1 MKSGFRQIFT
11 LLTLLLFSI
20 TVPAQDIPV
29 LPDDPSVL
37 KGVMP
42 NGMSYYLISNA
53 GVAGVA
59 DFALVQRTGR
69 KTAPDSIA
77 SRSIEAARE
86 SLAYLPRLKNTSP
99 HSYLSRHGVA
109 PGSEGYVKVT
119 DDATIFRLRDVT
131 LSGTEVLDS
140 TILVLMDIADR
151 ANTSGDE
158 FVSRWY
164 TAEVQAIIISGDIN
178 AKSVADKL
186 RNMSFMMPSDKSVS
200 RHVHEWGENEDAV
213 FDADTSGVSPFADVS
228 LTWVSRRVPR
238 EYMNTVHRH
247 PSFPLTVYRPQGEF
261 LYPVRC
267 ARETVHSFLL
277 LRRNR
282 Q

>member
-1 MKSGFRQIFT
+1 VEQEEKIMKSGFRQIFT

-77 SRSIEAARE
+77 SRSVEAARE
-86 SLAYLPRLKNTSP
+86 SLAYLPRLKDSSP

-109 PGSEGYVKVT
+109 PGNEGYVKVT
-119 DDATIFRLRDVT
+119 DDATIFRFRDVT

-140 TILVLMDIADR
+140 TILVLMDMGIQSMHKILALLYRCLHEMFHFHPKNLATSFQNPLDYNYSFISNPFIYVAR
-151 ANTSGDE
+151 AS
-158 FVSRWY
+158 
-164 TAEVQAIIISGDIN
+164 TA
-178 AKSVADKL
+178 
-186 RNMSFMMPSDKSVS
+186 
-200 RHVHEWGENEDAV
+200 
-213 FDADTSGVSPFADVS
+213 
-228 LTWVSRRVPR
+228 
-238 EYMNTVHRH
+238 
-247 PSFPLTVYRPQGEF
+247 RP
-261 LYPVRC
+261 Y
-267 ARETVHSFLL
+267 
-277 LRRNR
+277 N
-282 Q
+282 